1 MLTPSFE
8 NSQSFP
14 KILKKS
20 SFILKANLANA
31 PLAASI
37 TINELWYIA
46 LFVVSRSIKKLFS
59 IDYTVSI
66 FIFSQKFFYKFCPVE
81 NMGLTHITYIV
92 FH

>member
-66 FIFSQKFFYKFCPVE
+66 FIFSQKFF
-81 NMGLTHITYIV
+81 L
-92 FH
+92 